1 MVIGAGV
8 VGASVAA
15 RLASAGRRV
24 TLLERDQPG
33 RATSRW
39 SFAWLN
45 SNDKAPRPYHDLNC
59 EGIRAWAELAPG
71 LDGDAWHRPVGHL
84 ELAAA
89 RPELEARVRRLTEW
103 GYPARLIDPADATR
117 IEPALQLSGATAA
130 AWFPGEGYLL
140 TEPLIARLVA
150 HAESRGADVL
160 TGGPGQVTSLET
172 GPGAAPR
179 VRTAVGAVLE
189 ADDVVCCAGRWTPSL
204 APVPLVPWERRGS
217 VAPGLVVRAGP
228 VAPPGPVRL
237 LHTPELSLRPHAGG
251 LLHLEAEDASAAVD
265 LHTPEPDLRRWAEEL
280 LRRARQ
286 TVRGLDEARV
296 VETRV
301 CVRPL
306 PPDGQS
312 IAGRLPGAPG
322 VYVAVTHSG
331 VTLAAHLA
339 RLITADLTTGTP
351 PAPLTP
357 YHPARFTPKA
367 GEEVNPRAGTAP
379 AWSPPGRARTGSM
392 GPDGW

>member
-1 MVIGAGV
+1 MDGSGSRRCVVIGAGV

-15 RLASAGRRV
+15 RLASAGQRV

-33 RATSRW
+33 RAASRW

-45 SNDKAPRPYHDLNC
+45 SNDKTPRPYHDLNC

-89 RPELEARVRRLTEW
+89 RPELEARVRRLTDW
-103 GYPARLIDPADATR
+103 GYPARLIDPAEATR

-150 HAESRGADVL
+150 HAESHGADVR
-160 TGGPGQVTSLET
+160 TGEPGRVTALEA

-179 VRTAVGAVLE
+179 VRTAAGAVLE

-228 VAPPGPVRL
+228 VARPGPVRL

-265 LHTPEPDLRRWAEEL
+265 LHTPEPELRRWAEEV
-280 LRRARQ
+280 LRRARH
-286 TVRGLDEARV
+286 TVRGFDEARV
-296 VETRV
+296 VEARV

-312 IAGRLPGAPG
+312 IVGRLPGAPG

-351 PAPLTP
+351 PVPLTP
-357 YHPARFTPKA
+357 YHPARFTP
-367 GEEVNPRAGTAP
+367 EIQ
-379 AWSPPGRARTGSM
+379 
-392 GPDGW
+392 

>member
-1 MVIGAGV
+1 MDGSGSRRCVVIGAGV

-15 RLASAGRRV
+15 RLASAGQRV

-33 RATSRW
+33 RAASRW

-89 RPELEARVRRLTEW
+89 RPELEARVRRLTDW
-103 GYPARLIDPADATR
+103 GYPARLIDPAEATR
-117 IEPALQLSGATAA
+117 IEPALQLSGAAAA

-150 HAESRGADVL
+150 HAESRGADVR
-160 TGGPGQVTSLET
+160 TGEPGGVTSLEA

-179 VRTAVGAVLE
+179 VRTAAGAVLE

-228 VAPPGPVRL
+228 VARPGPVRL

-265 LHTPEPDLRRWAEEL
+265 LHTPEPELRRWAEEV
-280 LRRARQ
+280 LRRARH

-296 VETRV
+296 VEARV

-312 IAGRLPGAPG
+312 IVGRLPGAPG

-357 YHPARFTPKA
+357 YHPARFTP
-367 GEEVNPRAGTAP
+367 EIQ
-379 AWSPPGRARTGSM
+379 
-392 GPDGW
+392 

>member
-1 MVIGAGV
+1 MDGSGSRRCVVIGAGV

-15 RLASAGRRV
+15 RLASAGQRV

-33 RATSRW
+33 RAASRW

-89 RPELEARVRRLTEW
+89 SPELEARVRRLTDW
-103 GYPARLIDPADATR
+103 GYPARLIDPAEATR
-117 IEPALQLSGATAA
+117 IEPALQLSGAAAA

-150 HAESRGADVL
+150 HAESRGADVR
-160 TGGPGQVTSLET
+160 TCEPGRVTSLEA

-179 VRTAVGAVLE
+179 VRTAAGAVLE

-228 VAPPGPVRL
+228 VARPGPVRL

-265 LHTPEPDLRRWAEEL
+265 LHTPEPELRRWAEEV
-280 LRRARQ
+280 LRRARH
-286 TVRGLDEARV
+286 TVRGFDEARV
-296 VETRV
+296 VEARV

-312 IAGRLPGAPG
+312 IVGRLPGAPG

-351 PAPLTP
+351 PVPLTP
-357 YHPARFTPKA
+357 YHPARFTP
-367 GEEVNPRAGTAP
+367 EIQ
-379 AWSPPGRARTGSM
+379 
-392 GPDGW
+392 